1 MKEHIQQFILPKGVP
16 CQFVDR
22 TILWLYYH
30 TKQIIFYAAYSS
42 QVSIRIMLTISK
54 MLKFLSTLPVWE

>member
-42 QVSIRIMLTISK
+42 QVSIISSLHKIMSK
-54 MLKFLSTLPVWE
+54 QHWLFIL